1 MNQIKYNWKNIIC
14 IDSNFSQPS
23 FLIFGLGGV
32 NIFVYFNIF
41 YFSTDRIFG
50 NKFLKIFKFFFRF
63 FQVTL
68 NDFKISIPATIRR
81 GTLPWNSGQKSI
93 AWINT
98 GLGYEIKVG
107 PDFVHGFFPCLCGLI
122 LIQKLNTKRLYY
134 IGINPRTTS
143 YSVRLS
149 TTKTYLGPLIRPMNS
164 TLIVSNKSKAHMKQP
179 IRRITTI
186 WIKSKTDF
194 CSYILCLNILLS

>member
-1 MNQIKYNWKNIIC
+1 MNQIKYNWNHIIC

-68 NDFKISIPATIRR
+68 NDFKISQPQSDSSVLSLDVTN
-81 GTLPWNSGQKSI
+81 PWNSAQETI
-93 AWINT
+93 AWI
-98 GLGYEIKVG
+98 I
-107 PDFVHGFFPCLCGLI
+107 
-122 LIQKLNTKRLYY
+122 
-134 IGINPRTTS
+134 IG
-143 YSVRLS
+143 
-149 TTKTYLGPLIRPMNS
+149 
-164 TLIVSNKSKAHMKQP
+164 
-179 IRRITTI
+179 
-186 WIKSKTDF
+186 
-194 CSYILCLNILLS
+194 